1 MSLDQIIEYT
11 KLFQDIELATA
22 VSQLKKDP
30 AQLQQFLQGQ
40 QSTVFNDVT
49 KQKDATFQKVYGD
62 LTRASQ
68 SQESILMYDKRN
80 KELAKIQ
87 NEIYDNQ
94 KNNATAVSEDKA
106 LAGRKYEMNEWSV
119 NNKRD
124 TIFIFSMLLIVLT
137 SLIILTVLWRMGM
150 ISATLWVAIGA
161 PIILIFLLTLISR
174 SQYTNVLR
182 DQRYW
187 NRRRFPSS
195 QGPKIPIPVCGDISG
210 LEGDISSIGVDITQG
225 VQSAEQSA
233 TQGIQSAEQSISN
246 AAQSTSQDI
255 QSGMQSASQ
264 SMSQMTQGLSSDITN
279 LANSP

>member
-11 KLFQDIELATA
+11 KQFQDIELATA

-30 AQLQQFLQGQ
+30 AQLQRFLQGQ
-40 QSTVFNDVT
+40 QGTVFNDVT

-68 SQESILMYDKRN
+68 AQESILMYDKRN
-80 KELAKIQ
+80 KELADIQ
-87 NEIYDNQ
+87 NEIYQNQ
-94 KNNATAVSEDKA
+94 KNSAVAVSEDKA

-124 TIFIFSMLLIVLT
+124 TLFIFSMLLIVLT
-137 SLIILTVLWRMGM
+137 SLTVLTVLWRMGI
-150 ISATLWVAIGA
+150 ISATLWVVIGA

-174 SQYTNVLR
+174 AQYTTVLR

-195 QGPKIPIPVCGDISG
+195 EKPRIPIPVCGDISS
-210 LEGDISSIGVDITQG
+210 LENDMSSINVDITKG
-225 VQSAEQSA
+225 VQSAEQN
-233 TQGIQSAEQSISN
+233 ISN
-246 AAQSTSQDI
+246 AAQT
-255 QSGMQSASQ
+255 ASNTI
-264 SMSQMTQGLSSDITN
+264 SQMPQEISVDIMN
-279 LANSP
+279 MANKV

>member
-11 KLFQDIELATA
+11 KQFQDIELATA

-68 SQESILMYDKRN
+68 AQESILMYDKRN
-80 KELAKIQ
+80 RELADIQ
-87 NEIYDNQ
+87 NEIYQNQ
-94 KNNATAVSEDKA
+94 KNNATAVSEDRA

-124 TIFIFSMLLIVLT
+124 TLFIFSMLLIVLT
-137 SLIILTVLWRMGM
+137 SLTVLTVLWRMGV
-150 ISATLWVAIGA
+150 ISAALWVTIGA

-195 QGPKIPIPVCGDISG
+195 QHPKIPIPVCGDISS
-210 LEGDISSIGVDITQG
+210 LEGDISSINVDI
-225 VQSAEQSA
+225 EQEA
-233 TQGIQSAEQSISN
+233 QSAEQSISN
-246 AAQSTSQDI
+246 TAQT
-255 QSGMQSASQ
+255 ASNK
-264 SMSQMTQGLSSDITN
+264 MSQMPQEISVDITN
-279 LANSP
+279 MANKV

>member
-11 KLFQDIELATA
+11 KQFQDIELATA

-68 SQESILMYDKRN
+68 AQESVLMYDKRN
-80 KELAKIQ
+80 KELADIQ
-87 NEIYDNQ
+87 NEIYQNQ
-94 KNNATAVSEDKA
+94 KNNAVAVSEDKA

-124 TIFIFSMLLIVLT
+124 TLFIFSMLLIVLT
-137 SLIILTVLWRMGM
+137 SLTVLTVLWRMGM

-174 SQYTNVLR
+174 SQYTSVLR

-195 QGPKIPIPVCGDISG
+195 YKPKIPVPVCGDISS
-210 LEGDISSIGVDITQG
+210 LEGDISSINVDIEQEA
-225 VQSAEQSA
+225 QSAQQS
-233 TQGIQSAEQSISN
+233 IQSAV
-246 AAQSTSQDI
+246 QSTSQDI

-264 SMSQMTQGLSSDITN
+264 GITQMTQGLSSDVSN
-279 LANSP
+279 LVNSS